1 MGWIFGRSPRKGKR
15 RRSSQMPA
23 TTRKRPLTKAQR
35 WARDERREQAW
46 MKRTKHPAYRSP
58 QFRKFWPNL

>member
-1 MGWIFGRSPRKGKR
+1 MGRFFGRSPRKG
-15 RRSSQMPA
+15 
-23 TTRKRPLTKAQR
+23 KRPLTKAQR

-58 QFRKFWPNL
+58 QFRKFWPKL